1 MRAITL
7 IQPWATLI
15 ALGEKRFE
23 TRSRRT
29 HIRGPL
35 AIHAGKKIDR
45 EACER
50 EPIKSTLAKHGYTA
64 DNLPTGVVV
73 AVAELKDSF
82 VIHPDYIG
90 GAVMLHSETRK
101 THFSTLNKEFEFGWF
116 EQGRYAWELANVQQ
130 LPEQIPAKGQQGFW
144 FFDGLEVRE

>member
-45 EACER
+45 EACGR
-50 EPIKSTLAKHGYTA
+50 EPIKSTLANHGYTL
-64 DNLPTGVVV
+64 DNIPTGVVV
-73 AVAELKDSF
+73 ATAELRNSF
-82 VIHPDYIG
+82 VIYRDYIG
-90 GAVMLHSETRK
+90 GVVLLHSETRK

-116 EQGRYAWELANVQQ
+116 EQGRHAWERVNINQ
-130 LPEQIPAKGQQGFW
+130 LLEPIPAKGQQGFW
-144 FFDGLEVRE
+144 FFDGLEVKG